1 MDIEHLD
8 AEDLEKRAHQA
19 NLVIPGEV
27 ITDDPTCM
35 RGHGTY
41 LVDGKLIASVAGIV
55 ERTGKLV
62 SVKALRSRYVIALR
76 GTLQN
81 CEN

>member
-1 MDIEHLD
+1 MEQISAD
-8 AEDLEKRAHQA
+8 DLEKRAHLA

-41 LVDGKLIASVAGIV
+41 LLDGKLIASVAGVV

-62 SVKALRSRYVIALR
+62 SVKPLRSRYATIGR
-76 GTLQN
+76 GTQSKA
-81 CEN
+81 